1 MRNTTLL
8 LGCLGAAGLLL
19 AGCGAR
25 TEVSQSGNAPA
36 QYSHVYITTQEV
48 WFNTS
53 ATAGPDDTGWQKF
66 PLTTPATVDLVGDED
81 GTLGTIATNVNL
93 VAGTYSQIRLI
104 PIDSSAPLSV
114 SATAIGATYNAE
126 ADYVNP
132 ATGTTVQLPL
142 ELLNPD
148 KGIGIQASLKVPIGS
163 VGSAGIGALA
173 GGSSGIGTGDAT
185 STAGTTDATGIGTS
199 TGTTTAGT
207 TTTSA
212 TGTTTTTTIASFT
225 VNIDG
230 NRDLVPFL
238 YAPTGTGGTNGIPGI
253 MLSSHATAFDLSQ
266 VTAIQGTLTLT
277 NLSGYTAVSGLPDIQ
292 ATAESLSADG
302 TRHEVVLSVPVHSD
316 GTFLLYPLPTSSSTN
331 VYYDVVIHG
340 SGIATIIIKNV
351 EVTLPS
357 TSSSSSSF
365 GSSSTTTDTTTAATT
380 DTGTT
385 TALSAATI
393 NSTNTS
399 IDTATITPPS
409 VNTVSLGTLL
419 PRYASTYTA
428 NITAAAGGALPAGT
442 DIAFYETLS
451 GSAEVP
457 YVIESAPIDPFNQN
471 LANAQTLS
479 ACTVDSGTYVASG
492 ETINVI
498 SAAPT
503 QGTGGY
509 TVAGTAPNYA
519 DGTFTAVITPPAA
532 SACVTA
538 AAGAAPPTTTTPTAT
553 AAPVS
558 VAVPTLTLASGAATG
573 SVVAVVTANSKFNA
587 GQLLISHEGALVAQ
601 VPLAASLLASGGN
614 VSATVPAGT
623 ASSLYYVSVRVW
635 NTTNPAST
643 LLRQWFDTPADL
655 RSTTSISVPVT
666 IN

>member
-1 MRNTTLL
+1 MVNRSTSKSGQTASETVLTEHVRSFGGADCTEFQSASPIHVSERQFITLVSDFHIASLDCLGDDSYSPRTGTCMRNATAL
-8 LGCLGAAGLLL
+8 LGCLGATGLLL

-53 ATAGPDDTGWQKF
+53 ATAGPDDSGWTKF

-104 PIDSSAPLSV
+104 PIDSSAALSV

-126 ADYVNP
+126 ADYVDP
-132 ATGTTVQLPL
+132 TTGTTVQLPL

-163 VGSAGIGALA
+163 VGSAGIGAIA
-173 GGSSGIGTGDAT
+173 GGSSSIGTDDAT
-185 STAGTTDATGIGTS
+185 SSAGTTDATGIGTS
-199 TGTTTAGT
+199 TGTTT
-207 TTTSA
+207 TSP

-238 YAPTGTGGTNGIPGI
+238 YAPTGATSGIKEI

-266 VTAIQGTLTLT
+266 VTGIQGTLTLT
-277 NLSGYTAVSGLPDIQ
+277 NLTGYTAVSGLPDIQ
-292 ATAESLSADG
+292 ATAESLSTDG

-316 GTFLLYPLPTSSSTN
+316 GTFLLYPLPTSSSTA

-351 EVTLPS
+351 YVSLPS
-357 TSSSSSSF
+357 TSSSSSF
-365 GSSSTTTDTTTAATT
+365 GSSTTTGTTTTDTTTAT
-380 DTGTT
+380 TGTT
-385 TALSAATI
+385 TSLSAATI

-409 VNTVSLGTLL
+409 LTTVSIGTLL

-428 NITAAAGGALPAGT
+428 NITAASAALPAGA
-442 DIAFYETLS
+442 DVAFYETLS
-451 GSAEVP
+451 GSGEVP
-457 YVIESAPIDPFNQN
+457 YVIESSPIDPFNQN
-471 LANAQTLS
+471 LFSAQTVS
-479 ACTVDSGTYVASG
+479 ACTVDSGTFLANG

-498 SAAPT
+498 SAAPV
-503 QGTGGY
+503 QGMGGY

-519 DGTFTAVITPPAA
+519 DGAFSSPIAPPKG
-532 SACVTA
+532 STCVTA
-538 AAGAAPPTTTTPTAT
+538 AAGAAPPTTTTTTTTTP

-558 VAVPTLTLASGAATG
+558 VAVPTLTLASGA
-573 SVVAVVTANSKFNA
+573 
-587 GQLLISHEGALVAQ
+587 
-601 VPLAASLLASGGN
+601 
-614 VSATVPAGT
+614 
-623 ASSLYYVSVRVW
+623 
-635 NTTNPAST
+635 
-643 LLRQWFDTPADL
+643 
-655 RSTTSISVPVT
+655 
-666 IN
+666 